1 MAPLVIKDDKL
12 GARQPHFFKVFLP
25 HVNSQCLHVP
35 SGFVKQLKGKTS
47 GSVFLTGP
55 SGNTWQVNFIQKEDG
70 LFFHEGW
77 SAFAKDHFAEYG
89 DFFVFKYNG
98 DFDFIVMVFDKSACE
113 KEAAFHAKCTQDI
126 SNFVRNKG
134 NKRVKLQE
142 NASSHE
148 AFEGVPKSRT
158 NTQSK
163 ATYRKNEDGG
173 HELSMWEGTHEK
185 KATHRPFFVSR
196 MTKGN
201 VKQVF
206 ILYLPPS
213 FVMEH
218 FPSYKNRQ
226 IVLRNQE
233 GNQWIVKLIRRASCG
248 SFCAGWPAFVRD
260 NRVKE
265 GDTCRFELVSKFEM
279 LVHIAR
285 KNRESQQVVA

>member
-1 MAPLVIKDDKL
+1 M
-12 GARQPHFFKVFLP
+12 
-25 HVNSQCLHVP
+25 
-35 SGFVKQLKGKTS
+35 SGFVKHLKGKTS
-47 GSVFLTGP
+47 GLVFLTGP
-55 SGNTWQVNFIQKEDG
+55 K
-70 LFFHEGW
+70 
-77 SAFAKDHFAEYG
+77 YG

-98 DFDFIVMVFDKSACE
+98 DFDFIVTVFDKSACE

-126 SNFVRNKG
+126 SNFVKNKG
-134 NKRVKLQE
+134 KKRVKLQE

-148 AFEGVPKSRT
+148 ASEGAPKRRM
-158 NTQSK
+158 NTGSK
-163 ATYRKNEDGG
+163 ATDRKNEDGE

-185 KATHRPFFVSR
+185 KTTHRPFFVSR

-206 ILYLPPS
+206 ILYIQPP

-218 FPSYKNRQ
+218 FPSNENRQ
-226 IVLRNQE
+226 IILRNQE
-233 GNQWIVKLIRRASCG
+233 GNQWIVKLIHRATYG

-265 GDTCRFELVSKFEM
+265 GDMCRFELVSEFEM